1 MKGNSG
7 PAPRIVSI
15 GAAVPPFSVSQEELR
30 EAARVHFSRELS
42 EVDRLLNVFD
52 NVEVENR
59 HFCVPLHWLRS
70 SHSFAERNREYQSWA
85 FRLSRE
91 AILRCLEKADVD
103 SRSIDHLVF
112 VSSSGMATPSI
123 DASLINSLNMPPT
136 VHRTPVFGL
145 GCAGG
150 AAGLARSAEI
160 CRARER
166 TVLLVA
172 VEISSLTFQVNDFG
186 KSNFVAA
193 SLFSDGAA
201 AALITSR
208 DFGHGPVLVDD
219 RSWLWPDTLDAM
231 GWNFTDGGLQV
242 VFSKRIPF
250 MIQQRLRETMDP
262 LLQSNG
268 LTMSGIRHFVLH
280 PGGGKILKAYQ
291 KCLGI
296 DRAQLRW
303 SRDILARFGNMSAPT
318 VLFVLER
325 FLEAAEAQNGDWG
338 LCAAFGPGF
347 SSELSLLR
355 W

>member
-1 MKGNSG
+1 MKEKSG
-7 PAPRIVSI
+7 PAPRILSI
-15 GAAVPPFSVSQEELR
+15 GAAVPPISVSQDELR
-30 EAARVHFSRELS
+30 EAARVHFSRKLT
-42 EVDRLLNVFD
+42 EVDRLLTVFD
-52 NVEVENR
+52 HVEVENR
-59 HFCVPLHWLRS
+59 HFCVPLSWLRR

-91 AILRCLEKADVD
+91 AIVRCLEKAEVD
-103 SRSIDHLVF
+103 PRRIDHVVF

-123 DASLINSLNMPPT
+123 DASLINSLNMAPS

-172 VEISSLTFQVNDFG
+172 VEISSLTFQEEDFG

-201 AALITSR
+201 AALITSCE
-208 DFGHGPVLVDD
+208 FGDGPALIDE

-250 MIQQRLRETMDP
+250 MIQRGFREAVEP
-262 LLQSNG
+262 LLRRNG
-268 LTMSGIRHFVLH
+268 VSMSAIRHFVLH

-296 DRAQLRW
+296 EEGQLRW
-303 SRDILARFGNMSAPT
+303 SRDVLARFGNMSAPT

-325 FLEAAEAQNGDWG
+325 FLAAAEAESGDWG